1 MKQRKFDFNLL
12 RWKIIL
18 QTTNLTK
25 YSFGQRPSKIRCRKN
40 QLKSE
45 ILGLQ
50 KWNYLWWWLHRW
62 NGPDWTLPLTFWH
75 LHTLTSYRL
84 VILAKNHMNPKCW
97 ICQNRHPCYGIEKR
111 IKIMHHHSC
120 VVGIQTL
127 HTNLIDIHSYKN
139 SSRETAGHIKTL
151 TSVVVWTTDQNPY
164 MCGFFNNGSK
174 P

>member
-1 MKQRKFDFNLL
+1 MHASKKYFFLINMKHTKSDFKIL

-25 YSFGQRPSKIRCRKN
+25 YSFRQRPWKNPCRKN

-75 LHTLTSYRL
+75 LYTLTSYRL

-97 ICQNRHPCYGIEKR
+97 ICRNRHPCYRIEKQ
-111 IKIMHHHSC
+111 IKIIHHHSC
-120 VVGIQTL
+120 VVGLQTF

-139 SSRETAGHIKTL
+139 SSCETIGHIKTL
-151 TSVVVWTTDQNPY
+151 TSVVVWMTD
-164 MCGFFNNGSK
+164 
-174 P
+174 